1 MASYVVRKAHSEIK
15 DILIADLALT
25 IGFALILGGGVVG
38 THSCPLSSGAFREL
52 CANPFLFYLPI
63 AFVAVSLTFIL
74 HEYMHK
80 LAAQR
85 FGAIAGFVRSDIG
98 ILITIISG
106 LLGFL
111 MGLPGA
117 TMIYSNTFTR
127 KQEGITS
134 LAGPLVN
141 LAVFAVFFAVYFL
154 YLETGYLG
162 LALSTVMFIALWLA
176 FVNMLPIYPLD
187 GSKVLRWNP
196 AIYLIV
202 LVCVVALLF
211 YITGF
216 SIGLLGSIG
225 IVLVFSLVLSFF
237 ARGILFRM

>member
-1 MASYVVRKAHSEIK
+1 MAGYVVRKAHSEVK

-25 IGFALILGGGVVG
+25 VGFAILLGSGAAG
-38 THSCPLSSGAFREL
+38 THSCKAFSGVLGQL
-52 CANPFLFYLPI
+52 CSNQFIFYLPI

-80 LAAQR
+80 LTAQR

-98 ILITIISG
+98 IVITLVSS

-117 TMIYSNTFTR
+117 TMIYSSSFTR

-141 LAVFAVFFAVYFL
+141 LAVFALFFALYFL
-154 YLETGYLG
+154 HPEAGYLG
-162 LALSTVMFIALWLA
+162 LAISTVMFIALWLA
-176 FVNMLPIYPLD
+176 FVNMLPISPLD

-196 AIYLIV
+196 AIYL
-202 LVCVVALLF
+202 LTLACVVVLLLF
-211 YITGF
+211 ITNF
-216 SIGLLGSIG
+216 SISLLYSVGF
-225 IVLVFSLVLSFF
+225 VLVLSLILSVF
-237 ARGILFRM
+237 ARGILFRQ